1 MNFTL
6 GDLRDLF
13 ISSLHTL
20 YDKREAEA
28 IVRYYFEIKWKI
40 PAYEFAICPDKIF
53 QNEEWLEMQK
63 DLQRLQNGEPVQ
75 YVVGKSE
82 FYGLTLQVNP
92 LVLIPR
98 PETEELVQL
107 LLQHLSAHIAPPNCE
122 DAVGY
127 HDSSSNCKGA
137 VGYHDS
143 SFKCEDAAGHDATMP
158 PAVKKNKVEHPTS
171 PCRILDFCTGSGAIA
186 IALAQ
191 HLPQAEVSATDYSR
205 DILELAQKNA
215 VDNHVPVNF
224 ILHDLLKEDSE
235 KLGHDFQ
242 AIVSNPP
249 YIPQSHQQQL
259 HKNVKDYEP
268 AEALFVP
275 DEKPLLFY
283 ERIASMGR
291 QLLSENGLLF
301 FETHEN
307 YHDELES
314 MLLQFHYHHI
324 EKIKDLNGNPRFIT
338 CKK

>member
-6 GDLRDLF
+6 KNIRDLF
-13 ISSLHTL
+13 VSSLHIL
-20 YDKREAEA
+20 YGKREAEA
-28 IVRYYFEIKWKI
+28 IARYYFEMKWKI
-40 PAYEFAICPDKIF
+40 PAHEFAICPYKIF
-53 QNEEWLEMQK
+53 QNEEWQEMQN

-98 PETEELVQL
+98 PETEELVHL
-107 LLQHLSAHIAPPNCE
+107 LLQQMSASAQSYNSE
-122 DAVGY
+122 DTVGH
-127 HDSSSNCKGA
+127 HDFSFNREDTVS
-137 VGYHDS
+137 HDTS
-143 SFKCEDAAGHDATMP
+143 MP
-158 PAVKKNKVEHPTS
+158 TANTASKVEHHTP

-186 IALAQ
+186 IALAK
-191 HLPQAEVSATDYSR
+191 HLPQAEIRATDYSR
-205 DILELAQKNA
+205 DILELAQQNA
-215 VDNHVPVNF
+215 MDNHVQVNF
-224 ILHDLLKEDSE
+224 ILHDILKEDSE

-242 AIVSNPP
+242 AIISNPP
-249 YIPQSHQQQL
+249 YIPQSHKTQL
-259 HKNVKDYEP
+259 HKNVKDFEP

-283 ERIASMGR
+283 ERIALLGR
-291 QLLSENGLLF
+291 EILADNGLLF
-301 FETHEN
+301 LETHEN

-314 MLLQFHYHHI
+314 LLLQFHYHQT